1 MLRIYALWTK
11 ILECYNSQPHN
22 LRLAAC
28 SHLWGLAMA
37 TLTFA
42 GATLAFAAATQAKLM
57 ATQAM
62 YFQKFF

>member
-1 MLRIYALWTK
+1 MLRQWGGLGKK
-11 ILECYNSQPHN
+11 IAHPS
-22 LRLAAC
+22 A
-28 SHLWGLAMA
+28 STWGLAMA

-42 GATLAFAAATQAKLM
+42 GATPAFAAATQAKLM